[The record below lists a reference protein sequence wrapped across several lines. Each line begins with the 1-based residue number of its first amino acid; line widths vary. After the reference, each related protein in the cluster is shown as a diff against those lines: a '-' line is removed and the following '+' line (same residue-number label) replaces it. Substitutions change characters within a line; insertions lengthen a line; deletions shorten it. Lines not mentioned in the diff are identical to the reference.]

1 LAEQGKTVVKM
12 IGRTVRGGNMIGW
25 DCPSPD
31 LTLSAADMPRERRR
45 KRRRK

>member
-1 LAEQGKTVVKM
+1 
-12 IGRTVRGGNMIGW
+12 MIGW

-45 KRRRK
+45 RGEERRVGQQESILGI